1 MYKIRRQ
8 RRGNRYQKEN
18 QQNRVNSRI
27 RAREVLVI
35 DEDNNQL
42 GVMSPRA
49 AIERAEEVGLDLVE
63 VSPNATPPVC
73 RIMDYGKFQYEKS
86 KRAKEAKKKQ
96 AVVRLKEVQ
105 FSFDTAEHDYQFK
118 KRHVQNFLSHG
129 WKVRAKMTFLG
140 REIVHADLG
149 RKMLD
154 RLASDVAEI
163 GEIEQP
169 PKMETHTMLMI
180 LAPKSS

>member
-1 MYKIRRQ
+1 M
-8 RRGNRYQKEN
+8 NW
-18 QQNRVNSRI
+18 RI

-35 DEDNNQL
+35 DQDNNQL
-42 GVMSPRA
+42 GVMPSREA
-49 AIERAEEVGLDLVE
+49 VERAEESGLDLVE
-63 VSPNATPPVC
+63 VSPNANPPVC

-118 KRHVQNFLSHG
+118 KRHVENFLSHG

-180 LAPKSS
+180 LTPKSS